1 MALNIFGQPP
11 EYLSGLLG
19 IDPEK
24 LRKQAF
30 GTGLVNTAL
39 AFAAQPRNQGYG
51 SVLPYAARALM
62 AGQQGAQGVYQGALQ
77 DYQTRQQIE
86 QLKRQQAQQQA
97 QQELLSGIEDP
108 TQRLA
113 AQLAPTEYAKSV
125 LRPLEARAR
134 LMTKEEQVQA
144 GLPEQGRYQVKPDGT
159 FDLVPGTAPKET
171 ATPASIQEYNFAR
184 SQGFTG
190 SFQDWK
196 ETQKP
201 AGVTVSVGG
210 ETFAKEFGKGT
221 AANIQDSYNQ
231 ARAAQDTLNRIQ
243 DLRPVIKQGVFA
255 GPLSTSERTVAQV
268 ASKLGT
274 TGADTEDTLRRTA
287 EAMQGLAQ
295 FELNAAAAMRGQGAI
310 TENER
315 MIIQRAA
322 AGRLDQFTAP
332 EVLTLLDALEKTNK
346 FKVQGYQKTFKQLEK
361 SPEAAQFIDFYRL
374 PEVQTQAPS
383 ATTPQERARQ
393 ELERRRKGG

>member
-1 MALNIFGQPP
+1 MAIENIFGAPP

-19 IDPEK
+19 VDPDK
-24 LRKQAF
+24 LRKQALT
-30 GTGLVNTAL
+30 TGLVNTAL
-39 AFAAQPRNQGYG
+39 AFAAQPRNQQYG
-51 SVLPYAARALM
+51 SVLPYAARALI

-77 DYQTRQQIE
+77 DFQTQQQIE
-86 QLKRQQAQQQA
+86 QARRQQAQQQA
-97 QQELLSGIEDP
+97 QQELLAGIQDP

-144 GLPEQGRYQVKPDGT
+144 GLPEQGRYQVKADGT

-184 SQGFTG
+184 SEGFTG

-196 ETQKP
+196 EAQKP

-221 AANIQDSYNQ
+221 ATNIQDSYNQ
-231 ARAAQDTLNRIQ
+231 AKAAQDTLTRIQ

-255 GPLSTSERTVAQV
+255 GPLSTSQRTVAQI

-315 MIIQRAA
+315 MLIQRAA

-374 PEVQTQAPS
+374 PELPPANVPLAATSTQGWSIKEKP
-383 ATTPQERARQ
+383 
-393 ELERRRKGG
+393 

>member
-19 IDPEK
+19 VDPEK
-24 LRKQAF
+24 LRKQAMT
-30 GTGLVNTAL
+30 TGLINTAL

-51 SVLPYAARALM
+51 SALPYAARALM
-62 AGQQGAQGVYQGALQ
+62 AGQQGAQGVYQGAMQ
-77 DYQTRQQIE
+77 DAQAKQQIE
-86 QLKRQQAQQQA
+86 QLKRQQEQQQA
-97 QQELLSGIEDP
+97 QQELLAGIQDP

-113 AQLAPTEYAKSV
+113 AQLAPQKYAEAV
-125 LRPLEARAR
+125 LRPAEARAR
-134 LMTKEEQVQA
+134 LMTKEEQVKA
-144 GLPEQGRYQVKPDGT
+144 GLPEEGRYQVKPDGT

-190 SFQDWK
+190 SFEDWK
-196 ETQKP
+196 QSQKP

-221 AANIQDSYNQ
+221 AANIQESFTQ
-231 ARAAQDTLNRIQ
+231 ARSAQDTLTRIN
-243 DLRPVIKQGVFA
+243 DLRPIIKQGVFA
-255 GPLSTSERTVAQV
+255 GPLSTSQRTIAQI

-315 MIIQRAA
+315 MLIQRAA
-322 AGRLDQFTAP
+322 AGRLDQFTSP
-332 EVLTLLDALEKTNK
+332 EVLSLLDALEKTNK
-346 FKVQGYQKTFKQLEK
+346 FKIEGYQKTFKRLENN
-361 SPEAAQFIDFYRL
+361 PAAAEFIDFYKL
-374 PEVQTQAPS
+374 PEVSTPID
-383 ATTPQERARQ
+383 TTTNDGFSIQ
-393 ELERRRKGG
+393 RKK